1 MPKLKM
7 PKPWVATQ
15 KGSYSRSLP
24 RGIMEY
30 IPADEAFFLRV
41 KRGTS
46 KVVADSWGPWRGVL
60 EDEAQIAEEMDR
72 FYEQLE
78 SSGWTTMAYRE
89 PQGDGRTHDANK
101 PNMVRAL
108 SRLPRS
114 PLIPWVLRDM
124 LDSDRA
130 SNGKSVSGGVLRT
143 AGHDF
148 HVEYFGQMWDGSP
161 SDRIW
166 LTLQGPGQ
174 SKRTEGGKRL
184 MMDLPQLDAM
194 IDFLVGIRGNMA
206 PKETTDAIT
215 NEFRVGHPGEDNAT
229 RLHRMR
235 EHANGM
241 NAIMAELKESSPEQ
255 LATILAMTRMINAG
269 DMTVELVYGPDDGTD
284 VNVH

>member
-1 MPKLKM
+1 M

-15 KGSYSRSLP
+15 KGSYSRPLL
-24 RGIMEY
+24 RGVMEY
-30 IPADEAFFLRV
+30 IPADEAFHLRV
-41 KRGTS
+41 NRGTS
-46 KVVADSWGPWRGVL
+46 KVVTDSWGPWRGVL

-78 SSGWTTMAYRE
+78 ASGWTSMAYRDPE
-89 PQGDGRTHDANK
+89 GYGGTSEANK

-108 SRLPRS
+108 AKLPRS

-148 HVEYFGQMWDGSP
+148 HVEYFGRMWDGSP
-161 SDRIW
+161 AERIW
-166 LTLQGPGQ
+166 LTLQNPGQ

-184 MMDLPQLDAM
+184 MLDLPQVDAL
-194 IDFLVGIRGNMA
+194 IDFLVGIREGMA
-206 PKETTDAIT
+206 PKDAADAVT
-215 NEFRVGHPGEDNAT
+215 HGFRVGQPGEDNAT

-241 NAIMAELKESSPEQ
+241 NAILAELKESSPDQ

-269 DMTVELVYGPDDGTD
+269 DMTVELVYGPEDGVD